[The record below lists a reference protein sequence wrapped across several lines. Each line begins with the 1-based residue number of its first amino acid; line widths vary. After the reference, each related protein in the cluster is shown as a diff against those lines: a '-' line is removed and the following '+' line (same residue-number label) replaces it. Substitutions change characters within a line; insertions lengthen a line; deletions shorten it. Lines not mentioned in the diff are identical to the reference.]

1 MREEVEKR
9 LHRVA
14 ISLEKDK
21 LICPKSKNCEHAKKT
36 KLCNKFFKKC
46 GIFKKHIKERD
57 KIR

>member
-21 LICPKSKNCEHAKKT
+21 IICPKSKNCDHAKNT
-36 KLCNKFFKKC
+36 KLCNKYFKKC
-46 GIFKKHIKERD
+46 GIYKKD
-57 KIR
+57 N